1 MRLFRLVWR
10 LPLLVGLLFGGL
22 ATVLLLFP
30 LFGPAFRRG
39 AIGRWS
45 GMLVAACGISVA
57 YRQHDGAGPLTG
69 LAGGSFIVSNHI
81 SWMDIF
87 IIDSQCPASFVAKA
101 EIASWPLVGT
111 LVARTGNLFIERG
124 KRHAVHRMIERIVHS
139 LAAGARVAVF
149 PEGTTS
155 DGRRLLPFHANLVE
169 AAVRARAPVV
179 PVGLRYLDPSGA
191 PSLAIQFVGETT
203 FMQSLLAVL
212 AEPGIRCEV
221 HVLESISDPGLKR
234 HDIVERARTALS
246 QCLALPLDDSVPQ
259 NLRELRQSTSHHRS
273 L

>member
-1 MRLFRLVWR
+1 VRQIRLAWR
-10 LPLLVGLLFGGL
+10 LPLLVGLLLGGL

-30 LFGPAFRRG
+30 LGGPGFRRA

-45 GMLVAACGISVA
+45 RMLVAACGIEVA
-57 YRQHDGAGPLTG
+57 YREHPGAAALTS

-101 EIASWPLVGT
+101 EIAAWPLVGT

-179 PVGLRYLDPSGA
+179 PVGLRIWIPRRTFARDRA
-191 PSLAIQFVGETT
+191 HRRDQFVNPCWRAGRT
-203 FMQSLLAVL
+203 
-212 AEPGIRCEV
+212 GIRCRCMCWRRSPNRLRAGHRRTGARRAFAV
-221 HVLESISDPGLKR
+221 PGAAAGR
-234 HDIVERARTALS
+234 FAAR
-246 QCLALPLDDSVPQ
+246 
-259 NLRELRQSTSHHRS
+259 NLRELRRR
-273 L
+273 

>member
-1 MRLFRLVWR
+1 MRQIRLAWR
-10 LPLLVGLLFGGL
+10 LPLLVGLLLGGL

-30 LFGPAFRRG
+30 LGGPGFRRA

-45 GMLVAACGISVA
+45 RMLVAACGIEVA
-57 YRQHDGAGPLTG
+57 YREHPGAAALTS

-179 PVGLRYLDPSGA
+179 PVGLRYLASRGEPSR
-191 PSLAIQFVGETT
+191 AIEFIGETS
-203 FMQSLLAVL
+203 FVQSLLAVL
-212 AEPGIRCEV
+212 AEPVIRCEV
-221 HVLESISDPGLKR
+221 HVLAPIVEPGLRR
-234 HDIVERARTALS
+234 HDIVERARAGLS
-246 QCLALPLDDSVPQ
+246 QCLGLPLDDSLPE
-259 NLRELRQSTSHHRS
+259 NLRELRRR
-273 L
+273 